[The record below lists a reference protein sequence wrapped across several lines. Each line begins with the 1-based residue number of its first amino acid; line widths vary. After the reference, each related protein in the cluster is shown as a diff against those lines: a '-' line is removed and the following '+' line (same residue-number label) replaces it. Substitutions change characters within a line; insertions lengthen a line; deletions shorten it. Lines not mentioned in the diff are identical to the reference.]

1 MALCSRMKRGAVAVV
16 AAILSLATGCLVG
29 PNYKTPAA
37 PVPPAFGEP
46 PPPPGPWAHA
56 QPLDAET
63 KGDWWLVYNDPELTS
78 LELHLTFSNQ
88 NLRQATEAYLS
99 ARQAVEQYRADFY
112 PTLSAGPGASRDR
125 LSTHRPTF
133 VSALSPSQYNDYTLT
148 GEASWEP
155 DFWGRVRRTV
165 ESAKASAQAS
175 AADLANVEL
184 SVRSELALDY
194 FELRGLDAQQ
204 ALLDDTLKTFQ
215 TYLDLTQRR
224 ARGGVATQSDVALAE
239 TQLAT
244 TRTQDVDV
252 AVARAQYQHAIATLI
267 GEPASTFALPPMPQ
281 TTQIPVVPA
290 GLPSELLERRPDIA
304 GAERR
309 AQAANAQIGVQIAAF
324 YPNISITGSGGFES
338 GQPGTLVQ
346 GPSELWSLG
355 ASAVEVLFDAGRRHA
370 LTEEARHN
378 YLSTV
383 AIYRNTVLGGFQ
395 EVEDNLAAL
404 RVLQQ
409 ESGSAATATQ
419 AAQRSLTLSTTRYK
433 GGVTTYLEVLTAQ
446 QAQLANQRTQ
456 ADITT
461 RQFAASVQLIRAIG
475 GGWDT
480 TKLPAM

>member
-1 MALCSRMKRGAVAVV
+1 MSLKASILPVASTLLL
-16 AAILSLATGCLVG
+16 ALATGCLVG

-37 PVPPAFGEP
+37 PTAPAYAEL
-46 PPPPGPWAHA
+46 PPPGATPGLWTHA
-56 QPLDAET
+56 QPLDEET
-63 KGDWWLVYNDPELTS
+63 KGDWWLVYNDPQLNE
-78 LELHLTFSNQ
+78 LELHLTVTNQ
-88 NLRQATEAYLS
+88 NLRQATETYLS
-99 ARQAVEQYRADFY
+99 ARQTVQQYRADFY
-112 PTLSAGPGASRDR
+112 PTLSAGPAGSRDR
-125 LSTHRPTF
+125 LSYHRPTF
-133 VSALSPSQYNDYTLT
+133 NVLSPSQYNDFTLT
-148 GEASWEP
+148 GQASWEP

-165 ESAKASAQAS
+165 EGAKANAQAS

-204 ALLDDTLKTFQ
+204 ALLDDTLKSFQ
-215 TYLDLTQRR
+215 AALDLTVRR
-224 ARGGVATQSDVALAE
+224 ARGGVATESDVALAQ

-244 TRTQDVDV
+244 TRTQDIDI
-252 AVARAQYQHAIATLI
+252 AVARKAYQDAIATLI
-267 GEPASTFALPPMPQ
+267 GEPAPSFKLGPMPQ
-281 TTQIPVVPA
+281 TTRVPIVPP
-290 GLPSELLERRPDIA
+290 GVPSELLERRPDIA

-338 GQPGTLVQ
+338 AQPGTILQ

-355 ASAVEVLFDAGRRHA
+355 ASAVEVLFDAGRRRA

-378 YLSTV
+378 YLATV
-383 AIYRNTVLGGFQ
+383 AAYRETVLGGFQ
-395 EVEDNLAAL
+395 EVEDNLGTL
-404 RVLQQ
+404 VVLDQ
-409 ESGSAATATQ
+409 EAVSADAATRS
-419 AAQRSLTLSTTRYK
+419 AQRSLTLSTNRYK

-480 TKLPAM
+480 SKLPKL

>member
-1 MALCSRMKRGAVAVV
+1 MFPKASV
-16 AAILSLATGCLVG
+16 LSISTLLLTLATGCLVG

-37 PVPPAFGEP
+37 PTAPAYAEV
-46 PPPPGPWAHA
+46 PPPGAWTHA

-63 KGDWWLVYNDPELTS
+63 KGDWWLVYNDPQLTE
-78 LELHLTFSNQ
+78 LELHLTFTNQ
-88 NLRQATEAYLS
+88 NLRQATETYLS
-99 ARQAVEQYRADFY
+99 ARQVVQQYRADYY
-112 PTLSAGPGASRDR
+112 PTLSAGTAASRDR
-125 LSTHRPTF
+125 LSLNRPTF
-133 VSALSPSQYNDYTLT
+133 VSALSPSQYNDYTVT
-148 GEASWEP
+148 GQASWEP

-165 ESAKASAQAS
+165 EGAKANAQAS

-204 ALLDDTLKTFQ
+204 ALLDDTLKSFQ
-215 TYLDLTQRR
+215 AALDLTVRR
-224 ARGGVATQSDVALAE
+224 ARGGVATESDVALAQ

-244 TRTQDVDV
+244 TRTQDIDI
-252 AVARAQYQHAIATLI
+252 AVARKAYQDAIATLI
-267 GEPASTFALPPMPQ
+267 GEPAPDFKLGPMPQ
-281 TTQIPVVPA
+281 TTHVPIVPP

-338 GQPGTLVQ
+338 GQPGTVLQ

-355 ASAVEVLFDAGRRHA
+355 ASAVEVLFDAGRRRA

-383 AIYRNTVLGGFQ
+383 ASYRQTVLGGFQ
-395 EVEDNLAAL
+395 EVEDNLGTL
-404 RVLQQ
+404 VVLDQ
-409 ESGSAATATQ
+409 EAVSADAATKS
-419 AAQRSLTLSTTRYK
+419 AQRSLTLSTNRYK

-480 TKLPAM
+480 SKLPKL

>member
-1 MALCSRMKRGAVAVV
+1 MTPRTGFLWAAVA
-16 AAILSLATGCLVG
+16 AGALSLATGCLVG
-29 PNYKTPAA
+29 PNYKTPSA
-37 PVPPAFGEP
+37 PVPPAFGEA
-46 PPPPGPWAHA
+46 PPPPGPWTHA
-56 QPLDAET
+56 QPLDEET
-63 KGDWWLVYNDPELTS
+63 KGDWWLVYHDPVLTE

-99 ARQAVEQYRADFY
+99 ARQTVQQYRADFY
-112 PTLSAGPGASRDR
+112 PTLSAGPAASRDR
-125 LSTHRPTF
+125 LSTRRPTY

-148 GEASWEP
+148 GQASWEP

-165 ESAKASAQAS
+165 EGAKANAQAS

-204 ALLDDTLKTFQ
+204 VLLDDTLKSFQ
-215 TYLDLTQRR
+215 TFLELTQRR
-224 ARGGVATQSDVALAE
+224 AQGGVATQSDVALAE

-244 TRTQDVDV
+244 TRTQDIDI

-267 GEPASTFALPPMPQ
+267 GEPASTFTLGPMPQ
-281 TTQIPVVPA
+281 TVQIPVVPA
-290 GLPSELLERRPDIA
+290 GVPSELLERRPDIA

-324 YPNISITGSGGFES
+324 YPNINITGSGGFES
-338 GQPGTLVQ
+338 GQPGTLLQ

-355 ASAVEVLFDAGRRHA
+355 ASAVEVLFDAGRRRA

-378 YLSTV
+378 YLATV
-383 AIYRNTVLGGFQ
+383 ASYRETVLGGFQ

-404 RVLQQ
+404 RVLEQ
-409 ESGSAATATQ
+409 ESGSAAVATQ
-419 AAQRSLTLSTTRYK
+419 AAQRSLTLSTNRYK

-480 TKLPAM
+480 SKLPKL